1 MEIAKVTKMAIQA
14 AVAFQSTRGII
25 VLLFLLYLA
34 AATACKHIIE
44 KGDAKS
50 KAEDFAD
57 APEDADTGV
66 LQEA

>member
-1 MEIAKVTKMAIQA
+1 MWGKEIWPSIKNS
-14 AVAFQSTRGII
+14 FP
-25 VLLFLLYLA
+25 LYSA
-34 AATACKHIIE
+34 AATVCKHIIE